1 MLWWVLALGCSSQPA
16 DLLGAEG
23 RIARVG
29 LEEALVQRDPKTVAK
44 AARTASKWEGKD
56 PVLDRLLGD
65 SLANVLMKPD
75 DGLALLRAN
84 PDPADPSWGRAFMS
98 AAMRSGTA
106 ENLAEA
112 WAAAGRPA
120 AEFAHPVVHQVAQ
133 RARLDPAMG
142 PELLEDVVGRCVLLD
157 GQPMVGRD
165 ALDLPAMP
173 ELIAAAGALGAAPVA
188 VGRASRRTDPD
199 PVTGAGPWRC
209 QRRTLMDTQWPEPIP
224 RSFVIGATDGQSRV
238 FIDVQLQ
245 NDLPW
250 AYAASDSAMAARWI
264 RAASLYK
271 DAGGGAQ
278 GVAKVRQV
286 LGTGLRTK

>member
-1 MLWWVLALGCSSQPA
+1 
-16 DLLGAEG
+16 
-23 RIARVG
+23 
-29 LEEALVQRDPKTVAK
+29 
-44 AARTASKWEGKD
+44 
-56 PVLDRLLGD
+56 
-65 SLANVLMKPD
+65 
-75 DGLALLRAN
+75 
-84 PDPADPSWGRAFMS
+84 
-98 AAMRSGTA
+98 
-106 ENLAEA
+106 
-112 WAAAGRPA
+112 
-120 AEFAHPVVHQVAQ
+120 
-133 RARLDPAMG
+133 MG

-157 GQPMVGRD
+157 GQPTVGRD

-238 FIDVQLQ
+238 FIDVQIQ